1 MTSISHAD
9 PAGQEPEP
17 EMNLQFLH
25 DIGIELINGATW
37 QAVLS
42 DPRWCN
48 QPAYLHWEKDR
59 LDGEIDLEGV
69 YFSEE
74 DADRAA
80 SNSPQWRSPY
90 TWKIFTAATTL
101 CHLANNARAHTLLAH
116 HIRKALADD
125 PAAQPVTVGV
135 TKRNTAYLSH
145 DKARVVLF
153 EGSVHFCIYDTEAF
167 VTRTDPPLAGLLNE
181 QGQIVI
187 PAQFENIYSFD
198 EEFAVA
204 KLNSFYGVINRDGA
218 WVIEPS
224 FLYLGSFFDGICT
237 AQAEQ
242 GWGVINREGEW
253 VIPPRY
259 HDSIHFRDGLAKVAV
274 QQEAIKL
281 YGLINQSGQEII
293 PVRYRQLESS
303 GSEWNRWEPVLVCD
317 DAGKWGAFTTSGDL
331 MIPCIHDSEETLR
344 ELLSESSK
352 ADEEDAEESDDTET
366 ESEMTDSGGVAQ
378 GLKLLTAGAG
388 ILFLCVVA
396 GYFREQLSQ
405 YFGTATMFLL
415 LFGVGLY
422 GIILFVRGVGLSVF
436 KNEDTGVIMAI
447 LGIVLGVAYMAIIS
461 LW

>member
-1 MTSISHAD
+1 MTSISHGE
-9 PAGQEPEP
+9 PEGQEPEP
-17 EMNLQFLH
+17 GTGQQFLH
-25 DIGIELINGATW
+25 DIGIELLNGATW
-37 QAVLS
+37 YDVLS
-42 DPRWCN
+42 DPRWCE
-48 QPAYLHWEKDR
+48 QQVYLHCEKDR
-59 LDGEIDLEGV
+59 LDGQIDIEGI
-69 YFSEE
+69 YFSLLEAHLAASTSPQQQNTFTWIIYTRATILGHLAE
-74 DADRAA
+74 DARVH
-80 SNSPQWRSPY
+80 R
-90 TWKIFTAATTL
+90 
-101 CHLANNARAHTLLAH
+101 LLTH

-135 TKRNTAYLSH
+135 TKRDTAYLSH

-153 EGSVHFCIYDTEAF
+153 EGSVHFGFSDTEAF
-167 VTRTDPPLAGLLNE
+167 VTRTDPPLAGLFNE

-187 PAQFENIYSFD
+187 PAQFENIYSFH
-198 EEFAVA
+198 EELAVA

-224 FLYLGSFFDGICT
+224 FLYLGSFFYGICT

-259 HDSIHFRDGLAKVAV
+259 FDSIHFRDGLAKVAV

-303 GSEWNRWEPVLVCD
+303 GSEWNCWEPVLVCD

-331 MIPCIHDSEETLR
+331 KTPCIHDSEETLR
-344 ELLSESSK
+344 ELLSECNQ
-352 ADEEDAEESDDTET
+352 ADEEDVEGSEEAQTET
-366 ESEMTDSGGVAQ
+366 EVTASTVVAQ
-378 GLKLLTAGAG
+378 GLRLLAAGAG

-422 GIILFVRGVGLSVF
+422 GIILFVRGVWLSVF